1 MQFGLSVRPSAL
13 SAGQVSD
20 GLLVGRALV
29 AYCVGL
35 VSVRVNH
42 DRSGGADVAGVGTFC
57 FGVSVVVFIAV
68 GSSVAVDV
76 VLVLSLVVGVGDVV
90 DVVLWRSLLM
100 LSCCCSC

>member
-1 MQFGLSVRPSAL
+1 M
-13 SAGQVSD
+13 
-20 GLLVGRALV
+20 
-29 AYCVGL
+29 
-35 VSVRVNH
+35 
-42 DRSGGADVAGVGTFC
+42 
-57 FGVSVVVFIAV
+57 FIAV